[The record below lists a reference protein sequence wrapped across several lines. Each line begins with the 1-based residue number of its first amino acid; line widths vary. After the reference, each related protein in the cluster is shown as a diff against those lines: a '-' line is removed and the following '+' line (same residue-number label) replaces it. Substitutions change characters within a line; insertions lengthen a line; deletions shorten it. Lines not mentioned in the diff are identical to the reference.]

1 MADRARFRKT
11 CKMNVKNVCMVAL
24 LMFVATSIAVL
35 VAKSLRQPTPN
46 VAILN
51 HRDRLIVCYFH
62 GTAICP
68 ACKNIGDYAF
78 EAVTAGFMPEIA
90 DGRIEW
96 EKLNFERPENRQF
109 AKDFG
114 LVAPCVVL
122 VEMRG
127 GVRKRWKSLP
137 EVWDLVSDKPAFIAF
152 IRKEIRAFLDEK

>member
-1 MADRARFRKT
+1 MADHARFRNA

-35 VAKSLRQPTPN
+35 VVKSLRRPTPN
-46 VAILN
+46 AATLN
-51 HRDRLIVCYFH
+51 QCDRLIVYYFH
-62 GTAICP
+62 GTDICP

-78 EAVTAGFMPEIA
+78 EAVAAGFMPEIA
-90 DGRIEW
+90 DGRVEW
-96 EKLNFERPENRQF
+96 KKLNFERHENRQF

-127 GVRKRWKSLP
+127 GVRRRWKSLP
-137 EVWDLVSDKPAFIAF
+137 EVWELASDKPTFIAF
-152 IRKEIRAFLDEK
+152 IQQEVRTLLDEK

>member
-1 MADRARFRKT
+1 
-11 CKMNVKNVCMVAL
+11 MNVKNFCTMAL

-35 VAKSLRQPTPN
+35 VAKSLWRPTLS
-46 VAILN
+46 AATLN
-51 HRDRLIVCYFH
+51 QRDRLIVYYFH
-62 GTAICP
+62 RTDICP
-68 ACKNIGDYAF
+68 ACKNIEDYAL
-78 EAVTAGFMPEIA
+78 EAVTAGFIPEVA

-96 EKLNFERPENRQF
+96 EKLNYEQPENRQF

-127 GVRKRWKSLP
+127 GVRNRWKSLP

>member
-1 MADRARFRKT
+1 
-11 CKMNVKNVCMVAL
+11 MNVKNVCMVAL

-35 VAKSLRQPTPN
+35 VAKSLRPPTPN
-46 VAILN
+46 AVTLN
-51 HRDRLIVCYFH
+51 QRDRLIVCYFH

-137 EVWDLVSDKPAFIAF
+137 EVWELVGDKPTFIAF
-152 IRKEIRAFLDEK
+152 IQQEVRAFLDEK

>member
-1 MADRARFRKT
+1 
-11 CKMNVKNVCMVAL
+11 
-24 LMFVATSIAVL
+24 
-35 VAKSLRQPTPN
+35 
-46 VAILN
+46 
-51 HRDRLIVCYFH
+51 
-62 GTAICP
+62 
-68 ACKNIGDYAF
+68 
-78 EAVTAGFMPEIA
+78 MPEIA

-137 EVWDLVSDKPAFIAF
+137 EVWELVSDKPTFIAF
-152 IRKEIRAFLDEK
+152 IQQEVRAFLDEK